1 MTVPPALLEFFQKE
15 ANEYLDRL
23 EQLLSSTSDRFVDP
37 TAFLTHARALR
48 GSSTMTRLDGLA
60 ELTSTI
66 ERLATG
72 LRDGELAW
80 NQRLHGALRSALV
93 EMRALV
99 GRALHWTEQE
109 QRRSRTQS
117 VALASVA
124 AGYLSSNGPVQSPSG
139 QIVPINR
146 FFPEDGLPA
155 IVTRSL
161 SPPITIGQRFRV
173 DMAAAADGVSR
184 ETAALATGP
193 SGAPHLVL
201 SDAVRRSLLG
211 LADVA
216 ESYGAASVSSLA
228 TRMARAPLELASERV
243 AVQSFAQQL
252 MDRELTDQELANRV
266 RAATH
271 TWSSATAPRQNRTP
285 APVVVPVESLLYRGR
300 AALVR
305 AREVRDELK
314 PYWARWEPREPRVL
328 ALLAELSELLDLAD
342 PA

>member
-1 MTVPPALLEFFQKE
+1 MTVPAALLEFFQKE

-23 EQLLSSTSDRFVDP
+23 DQLLASAKDRLADP

-48 GSSTMTRLDGLA
+48 GSSTMTRLEGLA
-60 ELTSTI
+60 ELTSTL

-72 LRDGELAW
+72 LRDGELSW
-80 NQRLHGALRSALV
+80 NPRLQAALRAALI
-93 EMRALV
+93 EMRSLV
-99 GRALHWTEQE
+99 ASALHWTDHE

-124 AGYLSSNGPVQSPSG
+124 AGYLSAAGPVQSPSS

-155 IVTRSL
+155 LVTRSS

-173 DMAAAADGVSR
+173 DMAAAADGVAR
-184 ETAALATGP
+184 ETAALATSP
-193 SGAPHLVL
+193 VGASQLAL

-216 ESYGAASVSSLA
+216 ESYGAASVSTLA
-228 TRMARAPLELASERV
+228 TRMARAPLELSSERA

-252 MDRELTDQELANRV
+252 MDRELTDKELANRV
-266 RAATH
+266 RSATH
-271 TWSSATAPRQNRTP
+271 AWTNSATPAIDDTP
-285 APVVVPVESLLYRGR
+285 SPTIVPIESLVYRGR
-300 AALVR
+300 AALMR
-305 AREVRDELK
+305 AREVRNEML
-314 PYWARWEPREPRVL
+314 PYWERRSTVEPRAF
-328 ALLAELSELLDLAD
+328 ALFSELSELLDLAE